1 MSSSTDRKS
10 ADNTCGYRDFLDIL
24 RGLPL
29 FSRVPL
35 EVCKVLAYLC
45 RDETFQPGDFLV
57 RQGEHAESFHYLTC
71 GRAEVSRQIDGAT
84 VKLKEFGVGDSLGGL
99 ALILGG
105 RSLYSVRAVEQ
116 TGAMTLTRE
125 KFLKTVQRF
134 PQVEPALLQSLA
146 EHLLA
151 WEDRFVSRHPS
162 EFTAMGRDFGLT
174 LF

>member
-1 MSSSTDRKS
+1 MSSSTDQKS
-10 ADNTCGYRDFLDIL
+10 ADSACGYSDFLDIM

-35 EVCKVLAYLC
+35 DVCKVLAYLC
-45 RDETFQPGDFLV
+45 RAETFLPGDYLV
-57 RQGEHAESFHYLTC
+57 RQGEHAESFYYLTC
-71 GRAEVSRQIDGAT
+71 GRAEVSRQVDGAAVR
-84 VKLKEFGVGDSLGGL
+84 VKDLGKGDSFGGL

-116 TGAMTLTRE
+116 TAVMMLSRE
-125 KFLKTVQRF
+125 KYLKTVQRF
-134 PQVEPALLQSLA
+134 QQVEPALLQSLA

-151 WEDRFVSRHPS
+151 WEERFVTRHPS
-162 EFTAMGRDFGLT
+162 EFAALGQDFGLT

>member
-1 MSSSTDRKS
+1 MSSSTDQKS
-10 ADNTCGYRDFLDIL
+10 AGNACGYSDFLDIM

-35 EVCKVLAYLC
+35 DVCKVLAYLC
-45 RDETFQPGDFLV
+45 RDETFQPGDCLV
-57 RQGEHAESFHYLTC
+57 RQGEHTESFHYLTC
-71 GRAEVSRQIDGAT
+71 GRAEISRQVDGST
-84 VKLKEFGVGDSLGGL
+84 VKLKEFGEGDSLGGL

-105 RSLYSVRAVEQ
+105 RSLYTVRAVEQ
-116 TGAMTLTRE
+116 TVAMTLTRE

-146 EHLLA
+146 EHLLS
-151 WEDRFVSRHPS
+151 WEERFLNRHPS
-162 EFTAMGRDFGLT
+162 EFAAMGQDFGLT